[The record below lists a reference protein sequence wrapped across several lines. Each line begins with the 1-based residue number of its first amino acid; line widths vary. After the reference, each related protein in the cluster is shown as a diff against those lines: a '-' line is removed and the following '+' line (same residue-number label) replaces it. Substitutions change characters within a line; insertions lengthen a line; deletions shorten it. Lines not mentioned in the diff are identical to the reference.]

1 MPVLRSVRERFAR
14 ERPLDG
20 LTVGACLHITSE
32 TAVLVRTL
40 QAGGASVAL
49 AASNPFATQAD
60 VALALS
66 AEAEVHAGGP
76 EEWADGVAA
85 VVARSPRITLDDGA
99 DLLGA
104 LHLAR
109 PEFLPSMLG
118 GTEETTT
125 GLMRLRSLEANGE
138 LAVPVIA
145 VNEARA
151 ERGFNDRFG
160 AGQSV
165 LDGIIRATNLLL
177 AGQTVVVLGYGWT
190 GRGVALRAHGMGAS
204 VIVCEVDPLRALEAR
219 MEGFQVMPALRAA
232 ALGDIFITVTGV
244 PNVLHGRH
252 FFSMKDGAVL
262 ANAGQ
267 FDVEISLDDLRSEA
281 SSVRQILPLVER
293 FEFGDRALNLLAGGR
308 VVNLAAAQGHPA
320 AVMDVSFALQ
330 ALSCEALTT
339 GSWSP
344 GRAPG
349 AGRDRTRGRGVEARR
364 PGRRDRRPQRGAAR
378 LPLAHNATARPLTL
392 IGPSVPISTV
402 SRLGRPMSSPW
413 WMVIVAGVSMFS
425 VSRR

>member
-1 MPVLRSVRERFAR
+1 MCCSGRTVIPQRASGPSDRGLARIEWADGQMPVLRSIRARFLR
-14 ERPLDG
+14 ERPLEG
-20 LTVGACLHITSE
+20 AVVGACLHITSE

-49 AASNPFATQAD
+49 AASNPFAIQED

-76 EEWADGVAA
+76 DEWAAGVAA
-85 VVARSPRITLDDGA
+85 VVARAPRLTIDDGA

-104 LHLAR
+104 LHVSR
-109 PEFLPSMLG
+109 PDLLSGMYG
-118 GTEETTT
+118 GTWEWAP
-125 GLMRLRSLEANGE
+125 RLRRLRAMEN

-151 ERGFNDRFG
+151 ERVFNDRFG

-165 LDGIIRATNLLL
+165 LDGIVRATNLLL

-190 GRGVALRAHGMGAS
+190 GRGVALRAHGFGAS

-219 MEGFQVMPALRAA
+219 MEGFAVMPALQAA
-232 ALGDIFITVTGV
+232 PLGDVFITVTGV
-244 PNVLHGRH
+244 PNVLHGQH
-252 FFSMKDGAVL
+252 FYLMKDGAVL

-267 FDVEISLDDLRSEA
+267 FDVEISLDDLRSQA
-281 SSVRQILPLVER
+281 SSSREVLPLVER
-293 FEFGDRALNLLAGGR
+293 FRFGDRSLHLLAGGR

-330 ALSCEALTT
+330 ALACEALAA
-339 GSWSP
+339 GGWPP
-344 GRAPG
+344 GVHP
-349 AGRDRTRGRGVEARR
+349 
-364 PGRRDRRPQRGAAR
+364 
-378 LPLAHNATARPLTL
+378 
-392 IGPSVPISTV
+392 VPDNIE
-402 SRLGRPMSSPW
+402 R
-413 WMVIVAGVSMFS
+413 
-425 VSRR
+425 